1 MIYTIDGTTLPILT
15 LTLKEGESVY
25 STAGSLVSMSDSIQM
40 STEMMG
46 GFMRA
51 VRRLAGKES
60 MFLTRFKATKD
71 DAKVSFSEK
80 DVPGTTK
87 AFFLDGTTELLCE
100 RASYLCSEDT
110 VELDIAFVRKISAGL
125 FGGEGFIF
133 LKLSGNGYAFL
144 HPYGEIKEHLLE
156 EGEKIYISTGKL
168 VAFESTVH
176 FGVVFLKTLRNMFF
190 SKEGVFITELIGPGK
205 VYIQST
211 VKQNNIFGRTN

>member
-1 MIYTIDGTTLPILT
+1 MIYAIDGTTLPILT

-25 STAGSLVSMSDSIQM
+25 STAGSLVSMSESIQM

-71 DAKVSFSEK
+71 DAKISFA
-80 DVPGTTK
+80 DRDIPGTTK

-110 VELDIAFVRKISAGL
+110 VELDIAFVRRVSTGL

-144 HPYGEIKEHLLE
+144 HPYGEIKEHILV
-156 EGEKIYISTGKL
+156 EGEKLYVSTGKV

-176 FGVVFLKTLRNMFF
+176 LGVVFLKTLRNMFF
-190 SKEGVFITELIGPGK
+190 SKEGVFITELTGPGK

-211 VKQNNIFGRTN
+211 TKVDSIFGRNY